1 MVVEPVLRIH
11 QAKDGRLWT
20 GDDRR
25 VATDSGEGLEE
36 FMAGETLQQYSRVRL
51 LGTPGNAALVER
63 LHTLRKK
70 AGLPEGH
77 SVQIGSPAICR
88 NPEEPTEALRAMW
101 HSTVNQGVGERWVE
115 LEDKDYSTY
124 ALVAE
129 LKRNDW
135 KPNDKVRQILQYH
148 PAWPALSFIPG
159 IDIDSAG
166 ILIGKII
173 DPRWFTHPLRP
184 NRTSK
189 LYQYLGLTPK
199 NAEHLIYETDEPDR
213 NFEHCR
219 LVFAVWSETWA
230 APDLVVPHRFL
241 HRILRSSETA
251 VRGFLSANKKFIRF
265 VKEVWLHELS
275 ANRKLFDPELF
286 FRYSEEAEAYEAH
299 RSRLLKRRKF
309 G

>member
-1 MVVEPVLRIH
+1 VLRIH
-11 QAKDGRLWT
+11 QAEDGRLWT

-25 VATDSGEGLEE
+25 VAVDSGKDLEE
-36 FMAGETLQQYSRVRL
+36 FVAGETLQKYSRVRL

-77 SVQIGSPAICR
+77 SIQIGSPAICR
-88 NPEEPTEALRAMW
+88 EPEEPAAALRAMW
-101 HSTVNQGVGERWVE
+101 HSTVTQGVGGRWVE

-129 LKRNDW
+129 LKRNGW
-135 KPNDKVRQILQYH
+135 EPNDKVRQILRYH
-148 PAWPALSFIPG
+148 PAWPALSFILG
-159 IDIDSAG
+159 LDIRAAS

-173 DPRWFTHPLRP
+173 DPRWFAHSSRP

-199 NAEHLIYETDEPDR
+199 NAEHLIFEIGEPGR
-213 NFEHCR
+213 NFEHCK
-219 LVFAVWSETWA
+219 LVFSVWSKTWSE
-230 APDLVVPHRFL
+230 PDLAVPHRFL

-251 VRGFLSANKKFIRF
+251 VRGFLCANKKFIRF

-286 FRYSEEAEAYEAH
+286 FRQREEAAAYETH
-299 RSRLLKRRKF
+299 RSRLLKRRNF